1 MNRIRKGDEV
11 RVMVG
16 RDKGVRGKVLLVD
29 RKTKRC
35 KVEKAN
41 VIKKHVRPSQ
51 KNPQGGIVEREGFM
65 DLSNVELWDSR
76 EQRTCRVSIKRLE
89 DSGDGRVQKVRI
101 SKRSGETI

>member
-16 RDKGVRGKVLLVD
+16 RDKGERGKVLLVD
-29 RKTKRC
+29 RKTQRI

-41 VIKKHVRPSQ
+41 MIKKHVRPSQ

-65 DLSNVELWDSR
+65 DISNVQLWDSR
-76 EQRTCRVSIKRLE
+76 EQRACRVTVKRVA
-89 DSGDGRVQKVRI
+89 DGGEGGLKKVRV
-101 SKRSGETI
+101 SKLSGETI